1 MTEDHPKG
9 NGIAHVEALTAALD
23 RLAAELEEV
32 RRREV
37 GKAVEY
43 DRVGVVFAE
52 REAGRLSFRL
62 RAEIVAA
69 ALRTPNTSPSPRGP
83 EWVALA
89 PAAADVFALD
99 RAVAWFETA
108 WRLAGEAGETGE
120 GSAAV
125 H

>member
-1 MTEDHPKG
+1 MSEEHPKG
-9 NGIAHVEALTAALD
+9 NGVAPLESTAAAID
-23 RLAAELEEV
+23 RLAVELDEV
-32 RRREV
+32 NRRQV
-37 GKAVEY
+37 GQTIEY

-52 REAGRLSFRL
+52 RVAGKLSFRL

-69 ALRTPNTSPSPRGP
+69 ALRTPNTAPSARGP

-108 WRLAGEAGETGE
+108 WRLAGESGEE
-120 GSAAV
+120 QAPA

>member
-1 MTEDHPKG
+1 MSEEHPKG
-9 NGIAHVEALTAALD
+9 NGVAPVESPTAAMD
-23 RLAAELEEV
+23 RLAVELD
-32 RRREV
+32 EV
-37 GKAVEY
+37 GRRQVGQAIEY

-52 REAGRLSFRL
+52 RDAGKLSFRL

-69 ALRTPNTSPSPRGP
+69 ALRTPNTAPSARGP

-89 PAAADVFALD
+89 PAAVDVFALD

-108 WRLAGEAGETGE
+108 WRLAGESGEE
-120 GSAAV
+120 QSAP

>member
-9 NGIAHVEALTAALD
+9 NGVAHVESPTAAMD
-23 RLAAELEEV
+23 RLALELDEV

-69 ALRTPNTSPSPRGP
+69 ALRTPDTSPSARGP
-83 EWVALA
+83 DWVALA

-108 WRLAGEAGETGE
+108 WRLAGESGEMAGRPVT
-120 GSAAV
+120 V